1 MTRAENKADRLLQI
15 EALLLAHPEG
25 LTQAEIARRLDVN
38 RSTVNRYF
46 RDMPNQFPYYE
57 SEDGR
62 LFIDRQSYLVNVR
75 FGLHEALA
83 VHLAS
88 RLLATRMDRQ
98 NPHAASALRKL
109 GLALERLAPRIS
121 RHVQQSADVMDE
133 AAQRHDPVYLQSL
146 EKLTLA
152 WAEQRKAQVWHRS
165 EKTGK
170 VFEYLLCPYFI
181 EPYAVGQ
188 TTHVIGRNDPS
199 GKMRTLKI
207 ERIERVELTR
217 DTYEIPSDF
226 DPRDLLADA
235 WGIWYTESEPVTVTL
250 KFHPRV
256 ARRVQETR
264 WHRSEQERE
273 LPDGSIE
280 WRAKVAE
287 VQEMLPW
294 IRGWGADVEV
304 LEPKELREMMMGEAK
319 AIAEKYGWFISSKL
333 SGKSS
338 TLDDFFG
345 DR

>member
-1 MTRAENKADRLLQI
+1 
-15 EALLLAHPEG
+15 
-25 LTQAEIARRLDVN
+25 
-38 RSTVNRYF
+38 
-46 RDMPNQFPYYE
+46 
-57 SEDGR
+57 
-62 LFIDRQSYLVNVR
+62 
-75 FGLHEALA
+75 
-83 VHLAS
+83 
-88 RLLATRMDRQ
+88 
-98 NPHAASALRKL
+98 
-109 GLALERLAPRIS
+109 
-121 RHVQQSADVMDE
+121 
-133 AAQRHDPVYLQSL
+133 
-146 EKLTLA
+146 
-152 WAEQRKAQVWHRS
+152 
-165 EKTGK
+165 
-170 VFEYLLCPYFI
+170 
-181 EPYAVGQ
+181 
-188 TTHVIGRNDPS
+188 
-199 GKMRTLKI
+199 
-207 ERIERVELTR
+207 
-217 DTYEIPSDF
+217 
-226 DPRDLLADA
+226 
-235 WGIWYTESEPVTVTL
+235 VTVTL